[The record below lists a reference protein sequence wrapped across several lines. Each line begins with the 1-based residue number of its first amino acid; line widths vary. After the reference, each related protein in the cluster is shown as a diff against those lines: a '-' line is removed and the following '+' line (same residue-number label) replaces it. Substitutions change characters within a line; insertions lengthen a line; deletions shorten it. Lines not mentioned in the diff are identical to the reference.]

1 MKWKR
6 GFLFITGGNVSV
18 GKSLI
23 VVSLG
28 LGLLMNGACTTR
40 QKTVPQSEN
49 LTAEMQEPTVS
60 ASGEYILGAEDL
72 VEILVWRNEA
82 LSRTVSI
89 RPDGKIS
96 LPIIGD
102 LQAAGLTATQLR
114 DSIKDHLQEYKE
126 TPEVSVIIRE
136 VNSLAVFIMGEVAR
150 PGKLQL
156 RSETTLLQA
165 LSLSGGFTQ
174 YADSDNIL
182 LLRREKGGETRI
194 RVRYKDIVS
203 GRNPDGNILLRRGD
217 TILVP

>member
-1 MKWKR
+1 MA
-6 GFLFITGGNVSV
+6 V
-18 GKSLI
+18 GKYLI
-23 VVSLG
+23 ILLG
-28 LGLLMNGACTTR
+28 FILLMNGACSNR
-40 QKTVPQSEN
+40 QRVMPHSEN
-49 LTAEMQEPTVS
+49 QTAKMQETVIS
-60 ASGEYILGAEDL
+60 TSGDYVLGAEDL
-72 VEILVWRNEA
+72 LEILVWKNEA

-102 LQAAGLTATQLR
+102 LQAAGLTAAQLR

-126 TPEVSVIIRE
+126 TPEVSVIVRE
-136 VNSLAVFIMGEVAR
+136 VNSLSVFILGEVAH

-174 YADSDNIL
+174 YADPDNIL
-182 LLRREKGGETRI
+182 LLRREGGGETRI
-194 RVRYKDIVS
+194 RVRYKDIVN
-203 GRNPDGNILLRRGD
+203 GRNPDGNVLLHRGD

>member
-1 MKWKR
+1 MR
-6 GFLFITGGNVSV
+6 GFLFMTGGNVSA
-18 GKSLI
+18 GKYLI
-23 VVSLG
+23 TFILG
-28 LGLLMNGACTTR
+28 AALLMNGACATG
-40 QKTVPQSEN
+40 QKRIPQSESQ
-49 LTAEMQEPTVS
+49 TAEVPEATIS
-60 ASGEYILGAEDL
+60 TSGEYILGAED
-72 VEILVWRNEA
+72 VIEVLVWRNEA

-102 LQAAGLTATQLR
+102 LQAAGLTATELR
-114 DSIKDHLQEYKE
+114 DSIKEHLQEYKE

-174 YADSDNIL
+174 YADPNNIL

-203 GRNPDGNILLRRGD
+203 GKNPDGNLLLRRGD

>member
-1 MKWKR
+1 M
-6 GFLFITGGNVSV
+6 TGGNVSG
-18 GKSLI
+18 GKYLI
-23 VVSLG
+23 AIVLG
-28 LGLLMNGACTTR
+28 AALLMNGACATE
-40 QKTVPQSEN
+40 QKRIPQSESK
-49 LTAEMQEPTVS
+49 TAEMPEATIS
-60 ASGEYILGAEDL
+60 ASGEYILGAED
-72 VEILVWRNEA
+72 VIEVLVWRNEA

-102 LQAAGLTATQLR
+102 LQAAGLTATELR
-114 DSIKDHLQEYKE
+114 DSIKEHLQEYKE

-174 YADSDNIL
+174 YADPNNIL
-182 LLRREKGGETRI
+182 LLRRERGGETRI
-194 RVRYKDIVS
+194 RVRYKDIIS
-203 GRNPDGNILLRRGD
+203 GKNPDGNLLLRRGD

>member
-1 MKWKR
+1 MNSACATDQKR
-6 GFLFITGGNVSV
+6 
-18 GKSLI
+18 
-23 VVSLG
+23 
-28 LGLLMNGACTTR
+28 
-40 QKTVPQSEN
+40 VPQSEN
-49 LTAEMQEPTVS
+49 QAAERESTGS
-60 ASGEYILGAEDL
+60 ASEEYVLGAEDV

-96 LPIIGD
+96 IPIIGD
-102 LQAAGLTATQLR
+102 IQAAGLTATQLR
-114 DSIKDHLQEYKE
+114 DSIKEHLQEYKE

-174 YADSDNIL
+174 YADPDNIL
-182 LLRREKGGETRI
+182 LLRREKGSETRI

>member
-1 MKWKR
+1 M
-6 GFLFITGGNVSV
+6 TGGNVSV
-18 GKSLI
+18 GKYLI
-23 VVSLG
+23 VISLA
-28 LGLLMNGACTTR
+28 LVLLTNGACAKSQR
-40 QKTVPQSEN
+40 TVSQSEHQ
-49 LTAEMQEPTVS
+49 TAEMQESTIS
-60 ASGEYILGAEDL
+60 ASGEYILGAEDV

-96 LPIIGD
+96 LPIVGD
-102 LQAAGLTATQLR
+102 LQAAGLSATQLR
-114 DSIKDHLQEYKE
+114 DSIKEHLQEFKE

-136 VNSLAVFIMGEVAR
+136 VNSLAVFILGEVAR

-174 YADSDNIL
+174 YADPDNIL
-182 LLRREKGGETRI
+182 LLRRERGGETRF

-203 GRNPDGNILLRRGD
+203 GRNPDGNLLLRRGD

>member
-1 MKWKR
+1 M
-6 GFLFITGGNVSV
+6 TGGNVSV
-18 GKSLI
+18 GKYLI
-23 VVSLG
+23 VISFAVV
-28 LGLLMNGACTTR
+28 LLANGACAKSQR
-40 QKTVPQSEN
+40 TVSHSEHQ
-49 LTAEMQEPTVS
+49 TAEMQESTVS
-60 ASGEYILGAEDL
+60 ASGEYILGAEDV

-96 LPIIGD
+96 LPIVGD
-102 LQAAGLTATQLR
+102 LQAAGLSATQLR
-114 DSIKDHLQEYKE
+114 DSIKAHLQEYKE

-174 YADSDNIL
+174 YADPDNIL
-182 LLRREKGGETRI
+182 LLRRESGGETRI
-194 RVRYKDIVS
+194 RVRYKDIVN
-203 GRNPDGNILLRRGD
+203 GRNPDGNVLLRRGD

>member
-1 MKWKR
+1 M
-6 GFLFITGGNVSV
+6 TGGNVSA
-18 GKSLI
+18 GKFG
-23 VVSLG
+23 VVVFLG
-28 LGLLMNGACTTR
+28 LVLLVNGACAAR
-40 QKTVPQSEN
+40 QKGVPRSEDQM
-49 LTAEMQEPTVS
+49 AQVQESTIS
-60 ASGEYILGAEDL
+60 EEYILGAEDL
-72 VEILVWRNEA
+72 IEILVWRNEA

-114 DSIKDHLQEYKE
+114 DSIKEHLQEYKE

-136 VNSLAVFIMGEVAR
+136 VNSLAVFILGEVAR

-174 YADSDNIL
+174 YADPDNIL
-182 LLRREKGGETRI
+182 LLRREKGAETRI
-194 RVRYKDIVS
+194 RVRYKDIIS
-203 GRNPDGNILLRRGD
+203 GRNPDGNVLLRRGD